1 MKNHFNNFQ
10 GFQSMKKIS
19 IIAVLVMISFG
30 MHQGLLAKGD
40 FNPIKFE
47 RDSLPNGLQIIYC
60 IDKSAPV
67 VSTVVHYRVG
77 SKDENPQRTGFAHF
91 FEHLM
96 FEGTTNIPRAT
107 IDKYVEEA
115 GGWLNAHTAFDETVF
130 KFRVPANEIK
140 LALWIESQRMRGLLV
155 DSVGVETQRGVVKE
169 ERKMR
174 NDNTAYGTL
183 FENMMKYLFKNT
195 SYEWTP
201 IGSEKHIN
209 SASIQ
214 EFRDFYNNF
223 YQPNNAVLA
232 IVGDFDISEAKGYVR
247 DYFGIY
253 PKAPEPKREQFHIE
267 PLSQPVAETIEDSKA
282 QLPGVFIGYRGPKLG
297 DKDYYAV
304 SLLADILASG
314 ESSRMYQRLVDKDQ
328 IAVAAQLNPI
338 NLQYAGVIMLIGIP
352 ALGKEPQK
360 VLEVMTEE
368 IAKVVK
374 SGVTDE
380 ELTKAK
386 NITESGFVSDKKNVL
401 DKAQSLA
408 RYYTY
413 FGDAGMINNEFD
425 KYQSVTKEDIQ
436 RVAKL
441 YFDTPNR
448 VVLTYMP
455 KSKK

>member
-1 MKNHFNNFQ
+1 
-10 GFQSMKKIS
+10 MKKIS
-19 IIAVLVMISFG
+19 MIAFLLAMSIG
-30 MHQGLLAKGD
+30 MGQMAFAKGD
-40 FNPIKFE
+40 FKPIKFE
-47 RDSLPNGLQIIYC
+47 RDSLPNGLQVIYC

-67 VSTVVHYRVG
+67 VSTIVHYRVG
-77 SKDENPQRTGFAHF
+77 SRDENPQRTGFAHF

-115 GGWLNAHTAFDETVF
+115 GGWLNAHTAFDETVY
-130 KFRVPANEIK
+130 KFRVPSNEIK

-155 DSVGVETQRGVVKE
+155 DSTGVETQRGVVKE

-183 FENMMKYLFKNT
+183 FENMMKYLFKGT

-201 IGSEKHIN
+201 IGSEQHIN
-209 SASIQ
+209 KAAIQ
-214 EFRDFYNNF
+214 EFRDFYDNF

-232 IVGDFDISEAKGYVR
+232 VVGDFDIKDAKEYVKE
-247 DYFGIY
+247 YFGVL
-253 PKAPEPKREQFHIE
+253 PRAKEPKREPFIIS
-267 PLSQPVAETIEDSKA
+267 PLTAPITETIEDAKA

-297 DKDYYAV
+297 DKDYYAM
-304 SLLADILASG
+304 SLLSEILASG

-338 NLQYAGVIMLIGIP
+338 NLQYTGVVMLIGIP
-352 ALGKEPQK
+352 SLGNDPKK

-368 IAKVVK
+368 IEKVIK
-374 SGVTDE
+374 SGVTDD
-380 ELTKAK
+380 ELAKAK
-386 NITESGFVSDKKNVL
+386 NITEVGFISDKKNVL

-425 KYQSVTKEDIQ
+425 KYQSVTKADLQ
-436 RVAKL
+436 KVAKDYL
-441 YFDTPNR
+441 DTPNR
-448 VVLTYMP
+448 VVLYYMP

>member
-1 MKNHFNNFQ
+1 
-10 GFQSMKKIS
+10 MKKIS
-19 IIAVLVMISFG
+19 MMSVLLLISLSLG
-30 MHQGLLAKGD
+30 QMVYAKGD

-47 RDSLPNGLQIIYC
+47 RDSLPNGLQVIYC

-77 SKDENPQRTGFAHF
+77 SRDENPQRTGFAHF

-115 GGWLNAHTAFDETVF
+115 GGWLNAHTSFDETVF
-130 KFRVPANEIK
+130 KFRVPTNEIK

-155 DSVGVETQRGVVKE
+155 DSLGVETQRGVVKE

-183 FENMMKYLFKNT
+183 FENMMKYLFNGT

-201 IGSEKHIN
+201 IGSEQHIN
-209 SASIQ
+209 KATIQ
-214 EFRDFYNNF
+214 EFRDFYDNF

-232 IVGDFDISEAKGYVR
+232 VVGDFEIKEAKEYVNE
-247 DYFGIY
+247 YFGVL
-253 PKAPEPKREQFHIE
+253 PKAKEPKREQFHIS
-267 PLSQPVAETIEDSKA
+267 PLAAPITETIEDAKA

-297 DKDYYAV
+297 DKDYYAM
-304 SLLADILASG
+304 SLLSEILASG

-338 NLQYAGVIMLIGIP
+338 NLQYTGVVMLIGIP
-352 ALGKEPQK
+352 ALGKDPMK

-368 IAKVVK
+368 IEKVVK
-374 SGVTDE
+374 DGVTDE

-386 NITESGFVSDKKNVL
+386 NITEVGFISDKKNVL

-425 KYQSVTKEDIQ
+425 KYQSVTKADLQ
-436 RVAKL
+436 KVAKDYL
-441 YFDTPNR
+441 DTPNR
-448 VVLTYMP
+448 VVLYYMP
-455 KSKK
+455 KAKK